1 MEHVLELNRSSTAA
15 LSQRHQFS
23 QDKED
28 KWLTVTDC
36 VATAL
41 EWTLL
46 ISWCP
51 RMSTIA
57 SLFE

>member
-1 MEHVLELNRSSTAA
+1 MEHVLELA
-15 LSQRHQFS
+15 LLLLVRDINLATE
-23 QDKED
+23 DKED

-46 ISWCP
+46 ISWCSK
-51 RMSTIA
+51 M
-57 SLFE
+57 

>member
-15 LSQRHQFS
+15 LSLRRRFS

-46 ISWCP
+46 
-51 RMSTIA
+51 
-57 SLFE
+57 